1 MNAFDKRV
9 DRLIAFY
16 ESRRIRNFPLGN
28 VEPSWALV
36 PFTCL
41 YRWKAGERSAEDR
54 ESAEDAVTS
63 LELSG
68 PYEDL
73 WFIEDG
79 FKVGTTGW
87 VFMGR
92 SLPNAE
98 VIPCQDDVVIVGR
111 TPSGKTSRAMTAAG
125 CKTPIGTRW
134 IAYSLT
140 VPLHLQGVGACKDF
154 DRLDA
159 LRALEFGV

>member
-1 MNAFDKRV
+1 MKNLEKRIH
-9 DRLIAFY
+9 RLIAFY
-16 ESRRIRNFPLGN
+16 EARRIRNFPLGD
-28 VEPSWALV
+28 VEPSWTLV
-36 PFTCL
+36 PFTSL
-41 YRWKAGERSAEDR
+41 YRWKAGERSEEDR

-68 PYEDL
+68 LYDDL

-79 FKVGTTGW
+79 FKVGTTSW

-92 SLPNAE
+92 SLPEAE
-98 VIPCQDDVVIVGR
+98 IIPCENDVVIVSR
-111 TPSGKTSRAMTAAG
+111 TPSASTIKAMRAAG
-125 CKTPIGTRW
+125 CKTGVATWW

-140 VPLHLQGVGACKDF
+140 VPLHVQGVGACKDF

-159 LRALEFGV
+159 LRALEFRV

>member
-1 MNAFDKRV
+1 MKDLEKRI
-9 DRLIAFY
+9 DRLIALY
-16 ESRRIRNFPLGN
+16 ESRRIKHVPLGN

-54 ESAEDAVTS
+54 ESAEHAVTS

-68 PYEDL
+68 LYEDL

-92 SLPNAE
+92 SLPDAE
-98 VIPCQDDVVIVGR
+98 VIPCKDDVVIVGR
-111 TPSGKTSRAMTAAG
+111 TPSGKTSWAMTAAG
-125 CKTPIGTRW
+125 CKTPITTWW

-154 DRLDA
+154 DRVDA
-159 LRALEFGV
+159 LRALEFRA